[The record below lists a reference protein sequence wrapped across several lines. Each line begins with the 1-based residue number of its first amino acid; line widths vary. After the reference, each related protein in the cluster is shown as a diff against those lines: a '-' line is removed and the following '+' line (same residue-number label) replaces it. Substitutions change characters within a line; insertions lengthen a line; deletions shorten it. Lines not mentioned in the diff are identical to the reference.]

1 MDESTK
7 YWCGGYT
14 PPHGA
19 ATGLGL
25 VGRRGDELAWL
36 GSVAA
41 LDSPSF
47 VATHPALEVVYAVE
61 EHRGDLVALRRN
73 GGGWVRHGQTRA
85 AGAAACHVRVDD
97 DGRFA
102 VVTCWGD
109 GRVLAYPLDA
119 EGRALEPIL
128 GADSADP
135 SGEGRQSRAHA
146 SAQLGP
152 REFLTIDLGHD
163 VLRTWRFDGEHLTA
177 LGQLDVGRGSGP
189 RHIAAA
195 GGGLY
200 FVVTEY
206 SNEVL
211 TVRARD
217 GELEL
222 LGRTPVLRGGTG
234 AGDTCSEIALHDSG
248 RWLVVAVRGANRI
261 ALLAVAAEG
270 TVTPVDDVDCG
281 GSIPRHLV
289 IDGDR
294 VVVANQESGG
304 LALLHL
310 DPAAGRLSGVVSTLA
325 VSSPTCLVAVA

>member
-1 MDESTK
+1 MDETAK
-7 YWCGGYT
+7 YWCGSYT
-14 PPHGA
+14 PPEGVGV
-19 ATGLGL
+19 GLGL
-25 VGRRGDELAWL
+25 VERRSDELAWL
-36 GSVAA
+36 GTVAA

-47 VATHPALEVVYAVE
+47 VAAHPTLEVVYAVE
-61 EHRGDLVALRRN
+61 EHRGDLVALRRD
-73 GGGWVRHGQTRA
+73 GDAWARHGEPRA
-85 AGAAACHVRVDD
+85 AGAAACHVGVDD
-97 DGRFA
+97 AGRFA

-109 GRVLAYPLDA
+109 GRVLVYPLDA
-119 EGRALEPIL
+119 AGRALEPIV
-128 GADSADP
+128 GEESHDS
-135 SGEGRQSRAHA
+135 SGRQSRAHA
-146 SAQLGP
+146 SAQLGADA
-152 REFLTIDLGHD
+152 FLTTDLGHD
-163 VLRTWRFDGEHLTA
+163 VLRTWRFDGERLTA
-177 LGQLDVGRGSGP
+177 LGQLDVGHGSGP

-222 LGRTPVLRGGTG
+222 LGRTPVLRGGMSV
-234 AGDTCSEIALHDSG
+234 GDTCSELALHGSG
-248 RWLVVAVRGANRI
+248 RWLVVAVRGADRI
-261 ALLAVAAEG
+261 ALLAVAAHG
-270 TVTPVDDVDCG
+270 TVTPVDDVECG

-304 LALLHL
+304 IALLRL
-310 DPAAGRLSGVVSTLA
+310 DPVAGRLSGVVSTLA